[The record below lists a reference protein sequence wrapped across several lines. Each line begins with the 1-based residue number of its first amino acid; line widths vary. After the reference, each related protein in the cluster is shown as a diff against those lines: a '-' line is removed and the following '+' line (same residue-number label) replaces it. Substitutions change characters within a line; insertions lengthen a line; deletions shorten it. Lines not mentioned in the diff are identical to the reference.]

1 MASAAATQTDP
12 PEPDFDFANLFNSSP
27 LRVDPTGQQDG
38 LQSAGMNNS
47 GASRLQDGLPG
58 FQTGAFAQGPQ
69 GLHVP
74 PVPHARQPG
83 ASQQTPE
90 GTFSGSQ
97 IQALFSTFED
107 RIASRIEK
115 KLSAVQDS
123 VSGSSLDAKKR
134 KAEAIKN
141 EGIRK
146 QYVPIEEASLRMHEV
161 NSSLAAVAEGEAEPI
176 GPEQAEQLREHLDQ
190 GIKFCTDRMQFLEI
204 AETEGWSVA
213 KKVEE
218 DSFLLKLPE
227 DLQSQVKKAR
237 KAVKAD
243 EQAKDKKK
251 SGRKFRGSFRGGF
264 SSGYRRFSGGRG
276 GFSGVES
283 DSLHMLSDLTESSEF
298 EGFRDPPQPSASSSG
313 QPQPAEPWLRNRL
326 RDKLAFW
333 KTFCTSVFV
342 LSIITSGYQLPWSDG
357 PPAGPR
363 HFANHPSARLF
374 SRSLHRVLS
383 SRTSWRSILSL
394 DQPALTELRF
404 WRDSLE
410 QFSSRPLWRN
420 HSLVL
425 VLNYD
430 AGADGW
436 GGHFLLHGVEQRA
449 RGVWAHD
456 ERHGVKSSTWRE
468 LEGLRRLL
476 LSVGHLLRGHRV
488 LARGDAMNVFW
499 LLKKGGSR
507 AEHLHSICL
516 RIFWLCLELRIE
528 LLPEW
533 VPRAQNQLADFL
545 SKVRDVDD
553 FSLQPGIFQQILRA
567 FSPLHIDRF
576 ASSYNAQLPIFW
588 SDLWSPHSAGANAF
602 TDSWAGLR
610 NYCFPPP
617 RLVARVLEHAR
628 ECSAEIVLV
637 VLDWPG
643 QPWWPL
649 LVRDRGRAWA
659 PFVRHALWF
668 PPGPSTFRSGRGS
681 ADAFFG
687 HGFPSCAVHVLDI
700 SFCPILQAS
709 GAIFL
714 HHSLAGLPSP
724 TSSPLVAMTREIAK
738 RTKVAGQNVKKPL
751 LASHCRRL
759 FDLWMTAPSANL
771 HTLMKLSAVTLCYV
785 GFLRCSD
792 LLRVQWQEVR
802 FLPTHMEFFLE
813 KSKTDQYR
821 IGRWVLISRVGGPFC
836 PVSLTE
842 RLLSAGQYASLGP
855 GGLIRTVTIARS
867 AQYIRAQ
874 QPSYSTVLSW
884 FKDAARVLG
893 LDPADY
899 GTHSG
904 RRGGATRAA
913 NVDVPDR
920 LFKEHG
926 SWKSERAK
934 DGYVVI
940 SLPAA
945 ALRPFEVSTKR
956 STAAASRRARIPFPT
971 RLWRGIQRLT
981 DPTRR
986 KVFDGPRATR
996 GR

>member
-1 MASAAATQTDP
+1 MTTAASILLTEEKHPAQ
-12 PEPDFDFANLFNSSP
+12 EPGLVNLFACSCNSSSLFCCFFSIVCVFVFSLSKP
-27 LRVDPTGQQDG
+27 GTDILILSLLQWNLILSTCCQISLSLPSSRV
-38 LQSAGMNNS
+38 
-47 GASRLQDGLPG
+47 
-58 FQTGAFAQGPQ
+58 F
-69 GLHVP
+69 
-74 PVPHARQPG
+74 
-83 ASQQTPE
+83 
-90 GTFSGSQ
+90 GT
-97 IQALFSTFED
+97 
-107 RIASRIEK
+107 
-115 KLSAVQDS
+115 
-123 VSGSSLDAKKR
+123 
-134 KAEAIKN
+134 
-141 EGIRK
+141 
-146 QYVPIEEASLRMHEV
+146 
-161 NSSLAAVAEGEAEPI
+161 
-176 GPEQAEQLREHLDQ
+176 
-190 GIKFCTDRMQFLEI
+190 
-204 AETEGWSVA
+204 
-213 KKVEE
+213 
-218 DSFLLKLPE
+218 
-227 DLQSQVKKAR
+227 
-237 KAVKAD
+237 
-243 EQAKDKKK
+243 
-251 SGRKFRGSFRGGF
+251 
-264 SSGYRRFSGGRG
+264 
-276 GFSGVES
+276 
-283 DSLHMLSDLTESSEF
+283 
-298 EGFRDPPQPSASSSG
+298 PPQPSASSSG

-342 LSIITSGYQLPWSDG
+342 ISIITSGYQLPWSDG

-363 HFANHPSARLF
+363 HFANHPSAREHSAFVSEAVSTLVLTGAAMEVFSEPFIVSPLGVVPKGIDKLRLILDLRYVNSFLQVDKFKYESIKEVSTLCKLRDLLFTVDLKSGYHHVDIHPEFWQYFGFEWEGRFYVFCQLPFGLATACFVFTKIIKQLVQRWRRLGIRLIPYIDDFIFFASSAQEFAQAQAQVLADFAAAGFVLAQDKCQLHQSFVAKFLGFIIDTMHGVFRLSARQKTKLQDAISECLSAPSRIPAKSLARITGFITSLSLVTGPVSGLF

-410 QFSSRPLWRN
+410 QFSSRPIWRD

-700 SFCPILQAS
+700 SF
-709 GAIFL
+709 
-714 HHSLAGLPSP
+714 
-724 TSSPLVAMTREIAK
+724 
-738 RTKVAGQNVKKPL
+738 
-751 LASHCRRL
+751 
-759 FDLWMTAPSANL
+759 W
-771 HTLMKLSAVTLCYV
+771 
-785 GFLRCSD
+785 
-792 LLRVQWQEVR
+792 
-802 FLPTHMEFFLE
+802 
-813 KSKTDQYR
+813 
-821 IGRWVLISRVGGPFC
+821 
-836 PVSLTE
+836 
-842 RLLSAGQYASLGP
+842 
-855 GGLIRTVTIARS
+855 
-867 AQYIRAQ
+867 
-874 QPSYSTVLSW
+874 
-884 FKDAARVLG
+884 
-893 LDPADY
+893 
-899 GTHSG
+899 
-904 RRGGATRAA
+904 
-913 NVDVPDR
+913 
-920 LFKEHG
+920 
-926 SWKSERAK
+926 
-934 DGYVVI
+934 
-940 SLPAA
+940 
-945 ALRPFEVSTKR
+945 
-956 STAAASRRARIPFPT
+956 
-971 RLWRGIQRLT
+971 
-981 DPTRR
+981 
-986 KVFDGPRATR
+986 
-996 GR
+996 